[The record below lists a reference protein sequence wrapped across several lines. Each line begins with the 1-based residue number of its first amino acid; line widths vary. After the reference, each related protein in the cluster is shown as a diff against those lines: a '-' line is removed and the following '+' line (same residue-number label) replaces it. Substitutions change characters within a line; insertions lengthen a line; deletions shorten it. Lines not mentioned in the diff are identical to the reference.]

1 MKLSE
6 EYLLSLGFEK
16 RPEYSWCG
24 NGYERWIYSKKKIEE
39 ANWKHYCMIGSWY
52 ERIEEDQLICAYP
65 DEVDT
70 LHTAYKLI
78 KRISL
83 PVYGTILKNNDLQ
96 FKILPKQYFG
106 QLLQFIYNH
115 ELNFTLEW
123 MWDGGVQWMWEQCS
137 YTQSQEPY
145 HLNTQKLIKQ
155 FDDSNI
161 DWSRDMEYVG
171 GLIVYDL
178 YHTKGIVFTLSENV

>member
-1 MKLSE
+1 M
-6 EYLLSLGFEK
+6 
-16 RPEYSWCG
+16 
-24 NGYERWIYSKKKIEE
+24 
-39 ANWKHYCMIGSWY
+39 
-52 ERIEEDQLICAYP
+52 
-65 DEVDT
+65 
-70 LHTAYKLI
+70 
-78 KRISL
+78 

-161 DWSRDMEYVG
+161 DLSRDIEYVG